1 MPAVKIGKRIR
12 AAGGIGLAMLLVGLA
27 LPFFFPEAP
36 LEFDP
41 NESYWA
47 REQPPASPALGADL
61 AVDVAIVGGGYTGL
75 SAAWHLAK
83 ADPKLKIVVLE
94 ARRVGNG
101 ASGRHGGMVLPQT
114 GAESFEVAWDDETH
128 KWTYDLTV
136 RSIRNLRKFVEATG
150 VDCDLVLNGYCHAI
164 WDEAD
169 LPYYTNYVARARKIG
184 IPLQFWDEDKT
195 EEKLGTDRYCGA
207 VFDPNGGQVH
217 AMKLVKALKK
227 GAEDAGVRIYENSP
241 VLSLQEGKSIRL
253 TVGEARHRVTAGAV
267 VLAANGFISK
277 LGYFKNQIMPMHA
290 QCASTPPL
298 TPTQLKAIGWE
309 SRLPFFDSRY
319 MLFHLVLTP
328 DYRIV
333 MGGGS
338 AEYFPGNKTK
348 YAGNLQSIADLLH
361 AELVRIY
368 PALKNVPFDH
378 VWDGVLGVTFD
389 EIEAVG
395 VRGKYHNIYYGLA
408 YNGHG
413 VNMSFLFGDI
423 IAHLYRGEEHDWMET
438 AYAGEPLR
446 RMPPD
451 PYKWLGVQAL
461 SRYYLYQD
469 R

>member
-1 MPAVKIGKRIR
+1 MPIMKIGKRMR
-12 AAGGIGLAMLLVGLA
+12 VVGGIGSALLLAAVA
-27 LPFFFPEAP
+27 LPFFFPETP

-41 NESYWA
+41 NDGLWA
-47 REQPPASPALGADL
+47 QEPPPANPALGEDL
-61 AVDVAIVGGGYTGL
+61 VVDVAVVGGGYTGL

-94 ARRVGNG
+94 ARQVGNG

-136 RSIRNLRKFVEATG
+136 QNIRNLRRFVEATG
-150 VDCDLVLNGYCHAI
+150 LDCDLVLNGYCHAI
-164 WDEAD
+164 WNEED
-169 LPYYTNYVARARKIG
+169 LPYYTHYVARARKMG

-195 EEKLGTDRYCGA
+195 AAKLGTDRYCGA

-217 AMKLVKALKK
+217 ALKLIRALKR
-227 GAEDAGVRIYENSP
+227 GAEDAGVRIVENSP
-241 VLSLQEGKSIRL
+241 VLSLQEGKTIRL
-253 TVGEARHRVTAGAV
+253 AVGAAGHVVTAGAV

-298 TPTQLKAIGWE
+298 TPAQLQAIGWK

-319 MLFHLVLTP
+319 MLYHLVLTP
-328 DYRIV
+328 DNRIV

-338 AEYFPGNKTK
+338 AEYFVGNKTK
-348 YAGNLQSIADLLH
+348 YAGDLKAIADLMH
-361 AELVRIY
+361 AELAQIY
-368 PALKNVPFDH
+368 PALKDVPFDR
-378 VWDGVLGVTFD
+378 VWDGVLGITFD
-389 EIEAVG
+389 GIEAVG
-395 VRGKYHNIYYGLA
+395 VRGEHKNIYYGLA

-413 VNMSFLFGDI
+413 VNLSFLFGDI
-423 IAHLYRGEEHDWMET
+423 IAHMYRGEEHDWQET
-438 AYAGEPLR
+438 AYAHEPLR

-451 PYKWLGVQAL
+451 PYKWLGVQTMT
-461 SRYYLYQD
+461 RYYLYQD

>member
-1 MPAVKIGKRIR
+1 MTIMNFGKRAR
-12 AAGGIGLAMLLVGLA
+12 LVAGMGLTFLLAALA
-27 LPFFFPEAP
+27 LPLFFTEAR

-41 NESYWA
+41 NDAYWA
-47 REQPPASPALGADL
+47 QEQPPANPALGEDL

-94 ARRVGNG
+94 ARQVGNG

-136 RSIRNLRKFVEATG
+136 QSISNLRNFVEATG

-164 WDEAD
+164 WDEED
-169 LPYYTNYVARARKIG
+169 LPYYTHYVARAREMG

-227 GAEDAGVRIYENSP
+227 GAEDTGVRIYENSP
-241 VLSLQEGKSIRL
+241 VFSLQEGKSVRL
-253 TVGEARHRVTAGAV
+253 TVGEAGHVVTAGAV
-267 VLAANGFISK
+267 VLAANGFVSK

-298 TPTQLKAIGWE
+298 APAQLQAIGWK
-309 SRLPFFDSRY
+309 SRLPFFDSRN
-319 MLFHLVLTP
+319 MLYHLVLTP
-328 DYRIV
+328 DNRIV
-333 MGGGS
+333 VGGGS
-338 AEYFPGNKTK
+338 AEYFAGNKTK
-348 YAGNLQSIADLLH
+348 YAGDLQAIAGLMH

-368 PALKNVPFDH
+368 PALKDVSFDH
-378 VWDGVLGVTFD
+378 VWNGVLDMTFD
-389 EIEAVG
+389 GIEAVG
-395 VRGKYHNIYYGLA
+395 VRGEHRNIYYGLG

-413 VNMSFLFGDI
+413 VNLAFLFGDI
-423 IAHLYRGEEHDWMET
+423 IAHLYRGEEHGWRET

-451 PYKWLGVQAL
+451 PYKWLVVQAV
-461 SRYYLYQD
+461 SRYYRYQD